1 MARVR
6 NKKSKYR
13 SALEDKIVPGALA
26 RHAAY
31 EPITLPYTAEHRY
44 KPDLVL
50 TNGIVIEIKGWFT
63 PEDRAKTLRVLKAYP
78 GLELRFVMQRPETTL
93 NARSK
98 TTNAMWLDAHGI
110 KWAKRTIPDSWYTER
125 PFMASLRIVADAQR
139 VKSSRKVAA

>member
-1 MARVR
+1 MPRVR

-26 RHAAY
+26 RGAEY

-50 TNGIVIEIKGWFT
+50 DNAIVIEIKGWFT
-63 PEDRAKTLRVLKAYP
+63 PEDRAKTLRVLKTYP
-78 GLELRFVMQRPETTL
+78 GLELRFVLQRPEAAL
-93 NARSK
+93 NGKSK

-110 KWAKRTIPDSWYTER
+110 KWAKGTIPDSWYHEPT
-125 PFMASLRIVADAQR
+125 FLDSLMHVMSAPR
-139 VKSSRKVAA
+139 VKVAA

>member
-26 RHAAY
+26 KGAAY

-50 TNGIVIEIKGWFT
+50 PNGIVIEIKGWFT
-63 PEDRAKTLRVLKAYP
+63 PEDRAKTLRVMKTYP
-78 GLELRFVMQRPETTL
+78 GLELRFVLQRPEAAL
-93 NARSK
+93 NGKSK
-98 TTNAMWLDAHGI
+98 TTNAMWCDAHGI
-110 KWAKRTIPDSWYTER
+110 KWAKGTIPDSWYHE
-125 PFMASLRIVADAQR
+125 PAFLASLAHVMAAPR
-139 VKSSRKVAA
+139 VKAQVAA